1 LGYLRVFSLA
11 NFSDTDTDTGIFFL
25 KNKHFL
31 EKESSK
37 SERISCSLEK
47 AEFDF
52 I

>member
-11 NFSDTDTDTGIFFL
+11 NFSDTDTGIFFL

-37 SERISCSLEK
+37 SEKISCSLEK